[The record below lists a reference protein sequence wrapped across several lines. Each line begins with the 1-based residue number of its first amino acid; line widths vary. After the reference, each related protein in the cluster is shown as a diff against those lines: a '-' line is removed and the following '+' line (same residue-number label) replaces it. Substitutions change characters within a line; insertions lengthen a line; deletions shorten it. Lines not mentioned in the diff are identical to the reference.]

1 MANKYRVK
9 AKRSKEVKDYDEFDT
24 TTLIDESKS
33 LRFEDLGL
41 KLPQIPPTQ
50 VISIRL
56 PSELLNEIK
65 AIGSQRDIPY
75 QALIKLFLS
84 KSVAGMKKNPHR

>member
-1 MANKYRVK
+1 MSKKKRTNKG
-9 AKRSKEVKDYDEFDT
+9 KEITDYDQVDSSSM
-24 TTLIDESKS
+24 IDASKS

-41 KLPQIPPTQ
+41 KISPNPPTQ

-65 AIGSQRDIPY
+65 AFGSQRDIPY
-75 QALIKLFLS
+75 QALIKLFLAEAVT
-84 KSVAGMKKNPHR
+84 KMKKRTA